1 MMYRG
6 GEMESKGFVAIIT
19 RIGNI
24 ASMVI
29 ASVLLLAPTGPINA
43 DTADDEYRK
52 AMVKEAKKLEYLK
65 EAKKEIDKSI
75 KQEEIE
81 KKSASTSKKKILPL
95 SGFEENL
102 KIGSKAS
109 YKLYIKL
116 NTQQRINVYNVYRE
130 TNKFSEAKRKIVNEY
145 LGI

>member
-1 MMYRG
+1 
-6 GEMESKGFVAIIT
+6 
-19 RIGNI
+19 
-24 ASMVI
+24 
-29 ASVLLLAPTGPINA
+29 
-43 DTADDEYRK
+43 
-52 AMVKEAKKLEYLK
+52 MVKEAKKLEYLK